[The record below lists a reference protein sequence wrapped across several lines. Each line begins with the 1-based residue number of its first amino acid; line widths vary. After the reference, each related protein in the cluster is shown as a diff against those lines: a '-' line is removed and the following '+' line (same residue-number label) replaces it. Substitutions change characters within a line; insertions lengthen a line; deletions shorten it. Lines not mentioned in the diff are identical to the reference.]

1 MGLIAIVTLKFL
13 NVRVSV
19 EWYVR
24 MCQQVTVYEY
34 LHVHE
39 CVCVFECVCVCV
51 CLSVCVSVRLPVCV
65 NYVTKI
71 SKVIT
76 LSLLPVRTKKIC
88 TRMQPSPHT
97 VCSFISVIDS

>member
-19 EWYVR
+19 EWYAR

-39 CVCVFECVCVCV
+39 CVCVFECVCVRVSICV
-51 CLSVCVSVRLPVCV
+51 C
-65 NYVTKI
+65 
-71 SKVIT
+71 
-76 LSLLPVRTKKIC
+76 
-88 TRMQPSPHT
+88 
-97 VCSFISVIDS
+97 VCSSTGVCELCDQNFKGDYTKFIACENQKNLHQDATITSHSMLFHICY